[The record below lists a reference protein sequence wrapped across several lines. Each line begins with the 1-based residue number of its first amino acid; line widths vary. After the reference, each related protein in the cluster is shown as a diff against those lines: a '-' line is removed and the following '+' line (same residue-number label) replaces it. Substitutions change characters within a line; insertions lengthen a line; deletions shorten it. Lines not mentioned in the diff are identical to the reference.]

1 MKATPRGSRLKTN
14 LLREGC
20 EEVEQKQQTLFCL
33 FSQML
38 GLSPTG
44 SSLVAFHKGVD
55 SVRLEVD
62 SGRKEAV
69 AVDGG
74 HDLLGCLVDGS
85 SAFRKRHVE
94 LEVVCLDFAHQSKFF
109 GAHGLDPCLDFV
121 GGALDE
127 ALHFWN

>member
-1 MKATPRGSRLKTN
+1 
-14 LLREGC
+14 
-20 EEVEQKQQTLFCL
+20 
-33 FSQML
+33 ML

-44 SSLVAFHKGVD
+44 ISKMAWNKAVG
-55 SVRLEVD
+55 SVGLHVHIGLEEPMV
-62 SGRKEAV
+62 
-69 AVDGG
+69 VDGG

-94 LEVVCLDFAHQSKFF
+94 VEVVCLDFAHQSKFF